1 MMKPNC
7 IIIHIINQV
16 DEIIQ
21 EALFK
26 ADKEDAQMTALRG
39 FVDLQVMMITIMMMV
54 MMMITMMMTYS
65 IVLW

>member
-1 MMKPNC
+1 M
-7 IIIHIINQV
+7 

-39 FVDLQVMMITIMMMV
+39 FVDLQVMMITIMLMV